1 MIERILAVT
10 VVAFVILLVG
20 STIWIRHEQARVRD
34 LSAKIE
40 LVERQLAAARV
51 SREVLTDLDKGLRE
65 VGRDLDQAK
74 RESKTIT
81 DAVDWIERM
90 ERR

>member
-74 RESKTIT
+74 RESKTMT